1 MRSLRSPR
9 EVTITEGNTR
19 ASVRGKY
26 GEDIVA
32 LAGNQPGMEKTNT
45 SLSLT
50 HGEDVKDRRSS
61 QAVACMKRCT
71 REPGRPIRLLG
82 IDRECRYS
90 GTKGKPGNRTMR
102 KPKSM
107 NNQEGKPRRNA
118 EEFWLGGSRIKHSNP
133 RRGKP
138 ATW

>member
-1 MRSLRSPR
+1 V
-9 EVTITEGNTR
+9 VTNAEGNTR

-32 LAGNQPGMEKTNT
+32 LAGNQPATEKTNT
-45 SLSLT
+45 SLSFS
-50 HGEDVKDRRSS
+50 HGEDVKDRRSY

-71 REPGRPIRLLG
+71 QEPGRPIRLLG
-82 IDRECRYS
+82 VDKECRYL
-90 GTKGKPGNRTMR
+90 GTKGKPGHRTMR
-102 KPKSM
+102 KPKSILKK
-107 NNQEGKPRRNA
+107 EGKPRRYA
-118 EEFWLGGSRIKHSNP
+118 EEFWLDGSRIKHSNP